1 MKKLLFKLIR
11 FSSIPFFFREFI
23 QKNKVTILLFH
34 NINIE
39 AANQAF
45 KFLKENY
52 NIISLD
58 FFLKASET
66 NNPKL
71 LPPKSLII
79 TFDDGHIG
87 NYDIL
92 PIIKKYKIPI
102 TIFLCAGI
110 INTNRDFWFLY
121 KHPDLNINEMKKLST
136 QERLELLEGVGFSQT
151 KVYKKSKALNKVQIE
166 EMKEFVNFQSHTM
179 FHPILPNCSDAEALE
194 EIKNSKFV
202 LENNFN
208 LKINAIAYPNGDYSE
223 RDILIC
229 KEAGYKLGITVDYGF
244 NTIEMD
250 PFRLKRLSVND
261 TDNIDELI
269 VKSSGF
275 WAFVKTNIRKKNMGI
290 KIFRTTKFL

>member
-34 NINIE
+34 DINTE

-58 FFLKASET
+58 LFLEASKT
-66 NNPKL
+66 NNPQL

-79 TFDDGHIG
+79 TFDDGRIG
-87 NYDIL
+87 NYALL

-110 INTNRDFWFLY
+110 INTNRDFWFSY

-136 QERLELLEGVGFSQT
+136 QERLEVLKGVGFSQT
-151 KVYKKSKALNKVQIE
+151 KIYKNSRALNKAQIK

-208 LKINAIAYPNGDYSE
+208 LKINAIAYPNGDYSD

-250 PFRLKRLSVND
+250 LFSLKRLSVND

-275 WAFVKTNIRKKNMGI
+275 WAFVKNNISKKKYGYKNI
-290 KIFRTTKFL
+290 